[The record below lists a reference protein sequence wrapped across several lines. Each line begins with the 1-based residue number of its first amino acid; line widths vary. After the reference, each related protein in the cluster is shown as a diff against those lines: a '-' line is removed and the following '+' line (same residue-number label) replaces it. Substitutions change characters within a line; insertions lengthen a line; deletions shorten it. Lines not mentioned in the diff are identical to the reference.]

1 MKHKVIRTTLTAVCL
16 VLFLALGAAA
26 PALAD
31 VSANPKSLIYHNA
44 SCQHYGCKS
53 CTKKF
58 KTADEAKKAGYRAC
72 KKCGG

>member
-1 MKHKVIRTTLTAVCL
+1 MKPKVILAGLMAAGL
-16 VLFLALGAAA
+16 VLFLALGAS
-26 PALAD
+26 PALAE
-31 VSANPKSLIYHNA
+31 VSANSKSMIYHNA